1 MRLNLITL
9 AIMITGVV
17 WACLHASSVAWDG
30 VKIAGAAIAAVA
42 LVLIVIARV
51 QLGAAFS
58 VQAKATKLV
67 TTGLY
72 SRIRNPIYVFAE
84 FLFLGAAMLTG
95 QWKILWLPVI
105 AIPLQILRARKEA
118 RVLADVFGEEYA
130 RYRTQTWF

>member
-1 MRLNLITL
+1 MRLNLVTL
-9 AIMITGVV
+9 AMILIGVI
-17 WACLHASSVAWDG
+17 WASMHASSVAWDG

-42 LVLIVIARV
+42 LVLIVVARV

-84 FLFLGAAMLTG
+84 FLFVGAAMVSG
-95 QWKILWLPVI
+95 QWWILLLPVV
-105 AIPLQILRARKEA
+105 AIPIQILRARKES
-118 RVLADVFGEEYA
+118 RVLAEAFGEEYTS
-130 RYRTQTWF
+130 YRAKTWF

>member
-1 MRLNLITL
+1 
-9 AIMITGVV
+9 MIAGVV

-30 VKIAGAAIAAVA
+30 VRIAGVAIAAVA
-42 LVLIVIARV
+42 LVLVVIARI

-84 FLFLGAAMLTG
+84 FFLVGAAMVTG
-95 QWKILWLPVI
+95 QWKILWFPVV
-105 AIPLQILRARKEA
+105 AIPIQIMRARKEA
-118 RVLADVFGEEYA
+118 QVLAEAFGEEYA
-130 RYRTQTWF
+130 RYRAQTWF